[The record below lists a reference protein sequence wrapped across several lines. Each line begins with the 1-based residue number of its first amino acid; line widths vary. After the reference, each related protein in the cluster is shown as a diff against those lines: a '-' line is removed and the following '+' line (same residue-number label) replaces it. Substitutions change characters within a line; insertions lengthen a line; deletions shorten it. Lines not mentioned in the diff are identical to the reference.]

1 MGAIFPSSRA
11 LPATVAVAS
20 VVLALKLAT
29 IITAVPALASLGSG
43 GAQVIAS
50 AVEAGGSAWRGPLAR
65 PPLYAAVPTWPEPPK
80 ETPPLR
86 KPTAP
91 SVVLAAAPV
100 PVAEPRPLPLPVDPP
115 LPAPDAL
122 KLRRSQIE
130 DREHKLAEREA
141 MMVAADK
148 RLVERIGE
156 LTALQARLQALEA
169 GLKERDDANW
179 AGMVKT
185 YETMRPRDAAAIFNA
200 LDKPVLLDILDRMK
214 PAKATP
220 VIAAMDPEKAR
231 QATANLSERRTRS
244 TTVPD

>member
-1 MGAIFPSSRA
+1 MGAIFTSSRA
-11 LPATVAVAS
+11 LPATVAAAS
-20 VVLALKLAT
+20 LVLGLKLAA
-29 IITAVPALASLGSG
+29 IVTAVPAFATLGSG
-43 GAQVIAS
+43 SVRIIAS
-50 AVEAGGSAWRGPLAR
+50 AVKAGGPALHGPLAG
-65 PPLYAAVPTWPEPPK
+65 PLQE
-80 ETPPLR
+80 
-86 KPTAP
+86 KPDFPAP
-91 SVVLAAAPV
+91 IAPMPILAAAPG
-100 PVAEPRPLPLPVDPP
+100 PVAEPRPFP
-115 LPAPDAL
+115 LPADPLLATPDAL
-122 KLRRSQIE
+122 KVRRSQTDE
-130 DREHKLAEREA
+130 REQKLAEREA

-185 YETMRPRDAAAIFNA
+185 YEAMRPRDAAAIFNA

-231 QATANLSERRTRS
+231 QATADLSERRTRS